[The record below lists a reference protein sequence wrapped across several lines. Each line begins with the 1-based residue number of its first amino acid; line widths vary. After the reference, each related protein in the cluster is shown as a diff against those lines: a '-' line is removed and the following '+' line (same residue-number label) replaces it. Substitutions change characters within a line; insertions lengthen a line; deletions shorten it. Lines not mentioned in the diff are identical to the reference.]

1 MHFIYVTLPAALF
14 PGLVLLVWFRNSDK
28 FPEPWPVVF
37 RTFALGVFS
46 VIPIMVAGSF
56 LKPWL
61 GAVPDTALAHAGY
74 TAFVL
79 AALPEE
85 CFKFLVLVLY
95 SARHMEF
102 DEPMDGIVYGVA
114 VSLGFASLENIL
126 YVSKGGL
133 SVALL
138 RAVTSVPGHAMMGA
152 VMGYFVGLCLV
163 KPGRRFALLTAALV
177 FPMIIH
183 GMYDFPLMWMAEM
196 NHRGQGAQAN
206 ALAGMMFL
214 AVVVFMWS
222 LAMVYKK
229 RLRRLQGLTQKA

>member
-1 MHFIYVTLPAALF
+1 MHFAYVTLPAAIF

-37 RTFALGVFS
+37 RTFILGVFS
-46 VIPIMVAGSF
+46 VIPIMVVGSF

-61 GAVPDTALAHAGY
+61 QYVPDTALAHAGF

-85 CFKFLVLVLY
+85 SFKFLVLILY
-95 SARHMEF
+95 STRHMEF

-114 VSLGFASLENIL
+114 VSLGFATLENIL

-138 RAVTSVPGHAMMGA
+138 RALTSVPGHAMMGA
-152 VMGYFVGLCLV
+152 VMGYYVGLCLL
-163 KPGRRFALLTAALV
+163 KPDRRFALLSSALI

-183 GMYDFPLMWMAEM
+183 GLYDFPLMWMGEM
-196 NHRGQGAQAN
+196 SHRGQGTQSHG
-206 ALAGMMFL
+206 LAGLMFL

-229 RLRRLQGLTQKA
+229 RLRRLQG